1 MPRYIR
7 ACVDVASEKERVRE
21 PWKNLPS
28 ICCTQDVSSSKKE
41 TQDFFFYSLHD
52 IVNNNS
58 SFNDSIANYFWSW
71 FVISFLLNS
80 RENGN
85 SVWKQ

>member
-1 MPRYIR
+1 MPASTLR
-7 ACVDVASEKERVRE
+7 AKRNVLESLGKIYHLSVALRMFLLQRRKR
-21 PWKNLPS
+21 K
-28 ICCTQDVSSSKKE
+28 I
-41 TQDFFFYSLHD
+41 FFFYSLHD